1 LVIRSLS
8 LKFSEYIKEENI
20 LFKLSGKNKTEVI
33 EELLGLMDKLGV
45 VSNYEIAL
53 RDIMD
58 RENHLSTGLENGIAI
73 PHAKTEGVEKL
84 SIVFGIKNPGID
96 FDSLD
101 AKPANLIFLVLSP
114 KNTSGPHIQALALIS
129 RNLSISKNRE
139 SIKSAISAKEIANI
153 FASFS

>member
-1 LVIRSLS
+1 
-8 LKFSEYIKEENI
+8 LKFSDYIKEENI
-20 LFKLSGKNKTEVI
+20 LPELVGKNKSEVI
-33 EELLGLMDKLGV
+33 KELLSHMHKLGV
-45 VSNYEIAL
+45 VSNYETAL
-53 RDIMD
+53 NDVLD

-73 PHAKTEGVEKL
+73 PHAKSEGVERL
-84 SIVFGIKNPGID
+84 SIVFGVKKTGID

-129 RNLSISKNRE
+129 RNLSISENRE
-139 SIKSAISAKEIANI
+139 SIKSAISAKEIADI

>member
-1 LVIRSLS
+1 
-8 LKFSEYIKEENI
+8 LKFSDLIHEENI
-20 LFKLSGKNKTEVI
+20 LFDLSGQTKLDVI
-33 EELLGLMDKLGV
+33 KELLDHMYKLGV
-45 VSNYEIAL
+45 VSNYETAL
-53 RDIMD
+53 NDIMV

-84 SIVFGIKNPGID
+84 SIVFGTKKVGID

-129 RNLSISKNRE
+129 RNLNINTNRE
-139 SIKSAISAKEIANI
+139 PLKSANSVNEIAEI

>member
-1 LVIRSLS
+1 
-8 LKFSEYIKEENI
+8 LKFSDFIQEENI
-20 LFKLSGKNKTEVI
+20 LPDLSGQNKLEVI
-33 EELLGLMDKLGV
+33 KELLNHMQKLGV
-45 VSNYEIAL
+45 VSNYEAAL
-53 RDIMD
+53 NDILV

-84 SIVFGIKNPGID
+84 AIVFGIKKTGID

-101 AKPANLIFLVLSP
+101 TKPANLIFLVLSP

-129 RNLSISKNRE
+129 RNLSISNNRE
-139 SIKSAISAKEIANI
+139 SLKSANSANEIANI